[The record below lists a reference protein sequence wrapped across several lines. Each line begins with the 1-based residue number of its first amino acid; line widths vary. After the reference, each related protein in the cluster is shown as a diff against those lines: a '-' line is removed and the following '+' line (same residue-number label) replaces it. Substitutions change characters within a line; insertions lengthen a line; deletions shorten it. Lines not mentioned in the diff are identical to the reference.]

1 MEQNKME
8 PTIANGSP
16 QFGNAARRQPYA
28 PPRVEIHASELGK
41 RLMGTSFW
49 GTHNEGDDQTGNNDH
64 NAGHIF
70 EPEYGAKAV
79 ILGQDFSFSDLWE
92 E

>member
-1 MEQNKME
+1 MTESKKKGKGK
-8 PTIANGSP
+8 AKCV
-16 QFGNAARRQPYA
+16 YV
-28 PPRVEIHASELGK
+28 PPRIEAHETAPG

-49 GTHNEGDDQTGNNDH
+49 GTHNDGSDQTGDNDH

-79 ILGQDFSFSDLWE
+79 ILGQEFSFSNMWE